1 MKKQRVDIS
10 CSDKYVITNMVS
22 MMTLTICIP
31 VFEFFIYPLFR
42 NYIPRITRRIGLG
55 MLVMLI
61 GHCCLFA
68 IDFTAHQLQYRTNNV
83 LGYGG
88 CLFYSNGRL
97 DFSPFYLVP
106 IIVIMSIGELLVFIA
121 VLEFLCAQSP
131 YNMRGL
137 IIGIFYFLYGIFSAL
152 VSLVMLI
159 FAGAFIRTS
168 SSVVLSCGSS
178 YTLGV
183 VSIGIFGFVLYIF
196 TAKRYKKRQRGGQ
209 NNINHQSVVED
220 YFEQGLFDSSQLMY
234 LQQRS

>member
-1 MKKQRVDIS
+1 MKKQRVDIA
-10 CSDKYVITNMVS
+10 CSDKYVVTNVVS
-22 MMTLTICIP
+22 MMTFTICIP

-42 NYIPRITRRIGLG
+42 NYIPRIIRRIGLG

-61 GHCCLFA
+61 GHGCLFA
-68 IDFTAHQLQYRTNNV
+68 IDFTAHQLDHS
-83 LGYGG
+83 G
-88 CLFYSNGRL
+88 CLFFYSHSHV

-106 IIVIMSIGELLVFIA
+106 IIIIMSIGELLVFIA

-137 IIGIFYFLYGIFSAL
+137 IIGILFFLYGIFNAL

-159 FAGAFIRTS
+159 FALAFKHAS

-196 TAKRYKKRQRGGQ
+196 TAKWYKKRQRGGQ

-220 YFEQGLFDSSQLMY
+220 YFEQRLFDSSQLMY
-234 LQQRS
+234 LHQRS